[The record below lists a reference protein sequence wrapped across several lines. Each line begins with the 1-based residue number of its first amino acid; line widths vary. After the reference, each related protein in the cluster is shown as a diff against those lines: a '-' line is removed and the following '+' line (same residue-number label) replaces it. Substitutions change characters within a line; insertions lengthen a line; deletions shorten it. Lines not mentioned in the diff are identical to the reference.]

1 MCVYITKLCLCYRWK
16 KGATEVQLANHYPN
30 KPMKSVN
37 QGDFLVSYVGTFVQL
52 YEEF

>member
-1 MCVYITKLCLCYRWK
+1 MCVYITKLCLCYR
-16 KGATEVQLANHYPN
+16 ATEVQLANHYLD